1 MDGYLALRIAG
12 EVLLAIGAFFD
23 VVAAIGM
30 LRLPDFYTRLH
41 ALTVGTI
48 GGAVLP
54 LLGVTILS
62 IGCSFLG
69 TYRWY
74 LAGASAITAILIL
87 ILAPAGSH
95 AIARAA
101 YRSGAAKPLYI
112 SIDVLAKKLRRGE
125 GGGA

>member
-1 MDGYLALRIAG
+1 MNAWIALRILG
-12 EVLLAIGAFFD
+12 EALIAIGAFFD
-23 VVAAIGM
+23 LVAAIGM

-54 LLGVTILS
+54 LLGVTILAM
-62 IGCSFLG
+62 GCDFLG
-69 TYRWY
+69 VYRWY
-74 LAGASAITAILIL
+74 LAGASSITALILL

-112 SIDVLAKKLRRGE
+112 SLDALAKKLR
-125 GGGA
+125 GGGK